1 MNILVVENI
10 FAVPRI
16 INMVKI
22 FFELVKV
29 RLSIL
34 VTFSAAFGFI
44 LASSGGI
51 DYLKLFYLTLGGFLV
66 TACSVIN
73 NQILEKDFDILMDR
87 TKKRPIPSKKIS
99 VRKSLYI
106 SVITGLVGFTILAYF
121 LNLFSAIISL
131 VSLIVYT
138 FIYTPLKRVGSIA
151 VFVGAI
157 PGALPPLI
165 GWVAVTN
172 EISIES
178 LVIFSIQ
185 FIWQFPHFW
194 AIAWVA
200 DDDYRKA
207 GFKLLPNDGK
217 KDFSTAITI
226 MTYTL
231 ILLPLGILPTVFGIT
246 GLVSGVI
253 AIVCGVLFLIQTLHL
268 IKDFSKKSALRIMFS
283 SFLYLPIVQISYIL
297 DKL

>member
-131 VSLIVYT
+131 VSLIVY
-138 FIYTPLKRVGSIA
+138 
-151 VFVGAI
+151 
-157 PGALPPLI
+157 
-165 GWVAVTN
+165 
-172 EISIES
+172 
-178 LVIFSIQ
+178 
-185 FIWQFPHFW
+185 
-194 AIAWVA
+194 
-200 DDDYRKA
+200 
-207 GFKLLPNDGK
+207 
-217 KDFSTAITI
+217 
-226 MTYTL
+226 
-231 ILLPLGILPTVFGIT
+231 
-246 GLVSGVI
+246 
-253 AIVCGVLFLIQTLHL
+253 
-268 IKDFSKKSALRIMFS
+268 
-283 SFLYLPIVQISYIL
+283 
-297 DKL
+297 